1 METLVTFN
9 PITIGLDDSLTQV
22 MRLMDE
28 YELHHVP
35 VVDDQFHLRGI
46 VSDSDVS
53 QCLAGSATDGEDD
66 AIPTAGQLMTVDV
79 TSVPID
85 AAPLVV
91 LEAMLRRGIHSVPV
105 VEGRRLRGIVTS
117 RDFLREYSELGSRTG
132 RLPVA
137 RAMQPWRPTVERTA
151 SPDDALQLMQ
161 ATGSRY
167 IGITDGL
174 RACGVLSKR
183 QLGRARRL
191 QWLGDE
197 SDFTVLESSAATL
210 GDLLPE
216 AAGIIDPRSAAGEAA
231 SKLHELRADGLAVV
245 DAERRILGMLTLTGL
260 LQSLSL
266 ELARRA

>member
-1 METLVTFN
+1 
-9 PITIGLDDSLTQV
+9 
-22 MRLMDE
+22 
-28 YELHHVP
+28 
-35 VVDDQFHLRGI
+35 
-46 VSDSDVS
+46 
-53 QCLAGSATDGEDD
+53 
-66 AIPTAGQLMTVDV
+66 
-79 TSVPID
+79 
-85 AAPLVV
+85 
-91 LEAMLRRGIHSVPV
+91 
-105 VEGRRLRGIVTS
+105 
-117 RDFLREYSELGSRTG
+117 
-132 RLPVA
+132 
-137 RAMQPWRPTVERTA
+137 
-151 SPDDALQLMQ
+151 

-167 IGITDGL
+167 IGIIDGL

-216 AAGIIDPRSAAGEAA
+216 AAGIIDPRTSAGEAA